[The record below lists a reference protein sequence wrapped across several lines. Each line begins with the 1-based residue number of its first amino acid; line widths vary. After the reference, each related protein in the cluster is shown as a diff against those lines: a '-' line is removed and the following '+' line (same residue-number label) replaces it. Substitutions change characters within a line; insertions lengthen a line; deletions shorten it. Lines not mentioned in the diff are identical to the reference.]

1 MSRPIKNHHPR
12 WRKSSIGDTARD
24 AAKTMAPDHKAP
36 TLRKRV
42 LDIVADHGPII
53 PERAFARLRDDG
65 VSTVLTSVRPRFSEL
80 ARMGLI
86 VDSGQRERAEGGC
99 NAIAW
104 RLATPEETA
113 AYLAAREA
121 GQ

>member
-1 MSRPIKNHHPR
+1 MMDALPNPHPL
-12 WRKSSIGDTARD
+12 WRKASTGETARD
-24 AAKTMAPDHKAP
+24 AARAMAPDHKAP

-42 LDIVADHGPII
+42 LDIVTEHGPII
-53 PERAFARLRDDG
+53 PERALVRLRDDG

-99 NAIAW
+99 KAIAW

-113 AYLAAREA
+113 AYHAAREA

>member
-1 MSRPIKNHHPR
+1 MDALPNPHPR
-12 WRKSSIGDTARD
+12 WRKSSIGETARE
-24 AAKTMAPDHKAP
+24 AARSMAPEQKAP
-36 TLRKRV
+36 TLRRRV
-42 LDIVADHGPII
+42 LDIVTDHGPII
-53 PERAFARLRDDG
+53 PERIFARLVNDG
-65 VSTVLTSVRPRFSEL
+65 VSTVLTSVRPRCSEL

-104 RLATPEETA
+104 RLATPAETA

-121 GQ
+121 SK